1 MSSINVRLDRD
12 DALMMSKILQKE
24 SNRWKNDK
32 SAVMREAL
40 SHYYHLRIKENW
52 KP

>member
-1 MSSINVRLDRD
+1 MSSVNVRLGRED
-12 DALMMSKILQKE
+12 DLMMVKILQKE
-24 SNRWKNDK
+24 SLRWKNDK

-40 SHYYHLRIKENW
+40 FLYYQSRMKENW

>member
-1 MSSINVRLDRD
+1 MSSVNVKLGRED
-12 DALMMSKILQKE
+12 DLMMVKILQKE
-24 SNRWKNDK
+24 SMRWKNDK

-40 SHYYHLRIKENW
+40 SYYYHSRLKQNW

>member
-1 MSSINVRLDRD
+1 MSSINVKLGRED
-12 DALMMSKILQKE
+12 DLMMVKILQKE
-24 SNRWKNDK
+24 SMRWKNDK

-40 SHYYHLRIKENW
+40 SLYYQLRMKQNW